1 MSQNKPDTVYMKKA
15 LALAARAKGRTSP
28 NPMVGA
34 VVVKGREI
42 IGAGYHKKAGTPH
55 AEILALKQAGQNAR
69 NATLYINL
77 EPCCHTEKKT
87 PPCTKEIIRSKVKKV
102 VVAMTD
108 PNPRVAGN
116 GISELRAAGIQTQVG
131 ILEPEAKRLNE
142 AFTKYISTKKPF
154 VTLKMAQSLDGRIA
168 TARGESKW
176 ITGPEA
182 RALVHR
188 LRNEVDAVLVG
199 IGTVKKDNPSLDCR
213 AKGGRN
219 PYRIILDSTLQ
230 IPLNSKV
237 LKHGDGKTI
246 IAATVRAPKKK
257 IEQLRKQGHTVLIVR
272 GAGTAKTNQPGRPG
286 SGRLRVNLK
295 RLMKELGKME
305 ITAVMIEGGSSV
317 AAAALSEKVVD
328 KVVFFIA
335 PKIIGGTDA
344 VPSVGGKSPLL
355 LTNALPIKNMT
366 VTEIGNDICV
376 DGYI

>member
-1 MSQNKPDTVYMKKA
+1 MKKA

-142 AFTKYISTKKPF
+142 AFTKYISMKKPF